1 MVAQTSPK
9 LERKQI
15 VHRAT
20 LVNIKMEHPV
30 LSVVLMNTVM
40 EVMVNLFM
48 LIGDC
53 ITSLTNDFMELWFS
67 PVIYKLRV
75 CQPDNCGGSQWSL
88 KCLLFIYALELQRR
102 AESCFQHTKSTFL
115 SDTRQSMKRQ
125 IVAKHVIEPK

>member
-1 MVAQTSPK
+1 MVAQISPK

-20 LVNIKMEHPV
+20 LGNIKMEHLV
-30 LSVVLMNTVM
+30 LSAALMNTVM

-75 CQPDNCGGSQWSL
+75 CQPDHCGCSQWSL
-88 KCLLFIYALELQRR
+88 KCLLFIYDLELQRK
-102 AESCFQHTKSTFL
+102 AESYFQHTIGTFS

-125 IVAKHVIEPK
+125 IVAKHLIKPK